1 MLNAGL
7 PSLVLLK
14 TNAAPA
20 FVEALALLVVSGV
33 LLAAADV
40 KTYALSSV
48 FWLEVAVFVLLLVNG
63 AVMERA
69 ESGLRGHVALR
80 GAGATARW
88 RRLRAA
94 TWASLA
100 LWTATTVVGVA
111 LTSVA

>member
-1 MLNAGL
+1 MHR
-7 PSLVLLK
+7 PVLV
-14 TNAAPA
+14 
-20 FVEALALLVVSGV
+20 ALALLVASGV

-40 KTYALSSV
+40 KTYALSWV
-48 FWLEVAVFVLLLVNG
+48 FWLKLALFVLLLVNG
-63 AVMERA
+63 AVLERA
-69 ESGLRGHVALR
+69 APGGAA
-80 GAGATARW
+80 GDAGAASRW